1 MSRNEQMNEEG
12 NARNLSDDI
21 NRDANS
27 ESLNVRIVDDE
38 NRENCAPS
46 KDFSRRD
53 FPAAHKYV
61 KI

>member
-1 MSRNEQMNEEG
+1 MNEEG
-12 NARNLSDDI
+12 NAWNLSDDI

-27 ESLNVRIVDDE
+27 ESLNVRMVDDE